1 MNKKTT
7 IALACITMIIII
19 LIIVFMKISENK
31 NNSSYIPS
39 KSNTIEIIESLNGFE
54 EIYSDVNYIEDE
66 ESIEESRAFKQVNNW
81 DNLLD
86 GISCIESFNYAMQ
99 NLYEMNNG
107 IELDYCY
114 DEDPATKIINCL
126 DKGYIAENNIN
137 KDKINSFS
145 GKYKYVPTSAYYL
158 KKANYYFVTYGYLIN
173 KETKV
178 VKDYGY
184 LVKLNYIDQVFEITP
199 YDGLESKGFGKIENG
214 KTMDIQDE
222 YVASRISNVFTL
234 NKASE
239 NRIASFILDQFKSNA
254 LYKPEI
260 AFTQLDK
267 EYANKYGESSGFGT
281 YIANNKDKLNKIYVA
296 KIEKTTKEDDTIIF
310 KCYDGERNVFYIQY
324 STSNYLD
331 ILIQFSNIML

>member
-1 MNKKTT
+1 MNKKTP
-7 IALACITMIIII
+7 IILVCITIVIAI
-19 LIIVFMKISENK
+19 LIIVFMKISKNK
-31 NNSSYIPS
+31 KNTSYVPS
-39 KSNTIEIIESLNGFE
+39 NSNTIEIMESINGFE

-66 ESIEESRAFKQVNNW
+66 DRNEDSNTFKQVDNW

-86 GISCIESFNYAMQ
+86 GISCIESYNYALQ

-126 DKGYIAENNIN
+126 DKIYIAENNIN
-137 KDKINSFS
+137 KDNINNFS

-173 KETKV
+173 KDTKV
-178 VKDYGY
+178 VQDYGY

-214 KTMDIQDE
+214 KTIDIQDE
-222 YVASRISNVFTL
+222 YVASRISNTFTL

-239 NRIASFILDQFKSNA
+239 KRIAGFILEQFKSNA

-260 AFTQLDK
+260 AFNQLDK
-267 EYANKYGESSGFGT
+267 DYANKYGESSGFGT
-281 YIANNKDKLNKIYVA
+281 YITNNKDKLNKIYVA
-296 KIEKTTKEDDTIIF
+296 EIEKTTKEDDNTIF

-324 STSNYLD
+324 SSSNYLD

>member
-54 EIYSDVNYIEDE
+54 EIHSDVNYIEDE
-66 ESIEESRAFKQVNNW
+66 ESIEESKAFKQVNNW

-178 VKDYGY
+178 EVDMKD
-184 LVKLNYIDQVFEITP
+184 IS
-199 YDGLESKGFGKIENG
+199 GLE
-214 KTMDIQDE
+214 
-222 YVASRISNVFTL
+222 
-234 NKASE
+234 
-239 NRIASFILDQFKSNA
+239 
-254 LYKPEI
+254 
-260 AFTQLDK
+260 
-267 EYANKYGESSGFGT
+267 
-281 YIANNKDKLNKIYVA
+281 
-296 KIEKTTKEDDTIIF
+296 
-310 KCYDGERNVFYIQY
+310 
-324 STSNYLD
+324 
-331 ILIQFSNIML
+331 